1 MVEVIKKGAYLVDGQ
16 IVYADQAQNVA
27 SPDEAREKTIA
38 YSILRAHNKGKD
50 PKKMQIKFDA
60 LISHDI
66 TFVGII
72 QTAKASGLFMTMVVG
87 GGVMPFI
94 QDAIGR
100 SAGYIT
106 SYWLVIAM
114 LLYILYF
121 SIWGSRNVN
130 KDIKVD

>member
-27 SPDEAREKTIA
+27 APDEAREKTIA
-38 YSILRAHNKGKD
+38 YSILRTHNKGKD

-72 QTAKASGLFMTMVVG
+72 QTAKASGLKEFPIPYAMTNSHNSLCAVG
-87 GGVMPFI
+87 GTINEDDHAFGL
-94 QDAIGR
+94 
-100 SAGYIT
+100 SA
-106 SYWLVIAM
+106 A
-114 LLYILYF
+114 
-121 SIWGSRNVN
+121 
-130 KDIKVD
+130 